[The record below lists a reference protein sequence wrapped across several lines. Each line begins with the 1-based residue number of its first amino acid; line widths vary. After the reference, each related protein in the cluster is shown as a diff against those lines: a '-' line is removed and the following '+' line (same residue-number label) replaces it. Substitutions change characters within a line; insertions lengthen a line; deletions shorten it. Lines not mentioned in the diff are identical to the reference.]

1 MSHSWLST
9 DVSANRCINTYLK
22 GFLDISGGDLYLRHG
37 QMGIGTTN
45 PTYPLDVSGGIYS
58 NSTASIGN
66 ISIGYMGY
74 GNFWTGLANTA
85 AINSSANNYAILQH
99 NDGSTLINA
108 ASGKNIGFRIA
119 NNDKITVT
127 STGRFGIGTTAPT
140 YPLEVT
146 TSTFISAFT
155 HSFLLRNPYN
165 NAVVV
170 STNTIARDVSIYATN
185 SIWTNEVLMSSS
197 DERIKTNI
205 QEISDDN
212 ALSTLRLIQPK
223 TYEYKEHIA
232 RGNHTTY
239 GFIAQQIKEVIPHA
253 VSLHSK
259 SIPNIYTIA
268 EVSATNEI
276 YNVITFT
283 DFDTANLDV
292 SSNSIVVM
300 DMENKEHDVTITDV
314 IDSNSIRVDTDL
326 SEWMGDVDASGNIID
341 QGTKIFV
348 YGQKV
353 DDFHTLHK
361 DAIFTVATAALQE
374 VDRQLQAEKSKTV
387 ALETKVATMESQ
399 ITDLLARVT
408 ALESA

>member
-1 MSHSWLST
+1 MSSHSWLST

-22 GFLDISGGDLYLRHG
+22 GFLDISGGDLYLRNG
-37 QMGIGTTN
+37 NVGIGTT
-45 PTYPLDVSGGIYS
+45 T
-58 NSTASIGN
+58 
-66 ISIGYMGY
+66 
-74 GNFWTGLANTA
+74 
-85 AINSSANNYAILQH
+85 
-99 NDGSTLINA
+99 
-108 ASGKNIGFRIA
+108 
-119 NNDKITVT
+119 
-127 STGRFGIGTTAPT
+127 PT

-146 TSTFISAFT
+146 TSTFKSAFT
-155 HSFLLRNPYN
+155 HSFLLHYN
-165 NAVVV
+165 NAIV
-170 STNTIARDVSIYATN
+170 STNTVARDVSIYATN
-185 SIWTNEVLMSSS
+185 SIWTSQFLMVSS

-205 QEISDDN
+205 QEIPDDN

-223 TYEYKEHIA
+223 TYEYKEHIV

-268 EVSATNEI
+268 EVSAINEI

-300 DMENKEHDVTITDV
+300 DMENKEHEVTITDV
-314 IDSNSIRVDTDL
+314 IDSNSIRVDSDL

-374 VDRQLQAEKSKTV
+374 VDRQLQAEKAKTV

>member
-1 MSHSWLST
+1 MSSHSWLST

-45 PTYPLDVSGGIYS
+45 PTYPL
-58 NSTASIGN
+58 
-66 ISIGYMGY
+66 
-74 GNFWTGLANTA
+74 
-85 AINSSANNYAILQH
+85 
-99 NDGSTLINA
+99 
-108 ASGKNIGFRIA
+108 
-119 NNDKITVT
+119 
-127 STGRFGIGTTAPT
+127 
-140 YPLEVT
+140 EVT
-146 TSTFISAFT
+146 RSTFKSAFK
-155 HSFLLRNPYN
+155 HSFLLHFN
-165 NAVVV
+165 NAIV

-185 SIWTNEVLMSSS
+185 SIWTSQFLMVSS

-223 TYEYKEHIA
+223 TYEYKEYIA

-300 DMENKEHDVTITDV
+300 DMENKEHEVTITDV
-314 IDSNSIRVDTDL
+314 IDSNSIRVDSDL
-326 SEWMGDVDASGNIID
+326 SEWMGDVDASGNIIE

-374 VDRQLQAEKSKTV
+374 VDRQLQAEKAKTV

>member
-1 MSHSWLST
+1 MSSHSWLST

-37 QMGIGTTN
+37 QMGIGTTA
-45 PTYPLDVSGGIYS
+45 PTYPLDVRSYEDV
-58 NSTASIGN
+58 
-66 ISIGYMGY
+66 
-74 GNFWTGLANTA
+74 A
-85 AINSSANNYAILQH
+85 A
-99 NDGSTLINA
+99 
-108 ASGKNIGFRIA
+108 FR
-119 NNDKITVT
+119 
-127 STGRFGIGTTAPT
+127 
-140 YPLEVT
+140 
-146 TSTFISAFT
+146 
-155 HSFLLRNPYN
+155 HSFLFYWYGGDTHVIN
-165 NAVVV
+165 
-170 STNTIARDVSIYATN
+170 TNRVARKVTIKAEWD
-185 SIWTNEVLMSSS
+185 IWAGGTLMSSS

-205 QEISDDN
+205 QEIPDDN

-223 TYEYKEHIA
+223 TYEYKEHIV

-314 IDSNSIRVDTDL
+314 IDSNSIRVDSDL
-326 SEWMGDVDASGNIID
+326 SEWMGDVDASGNIIV